1 MKVSFFLIFSL
12 CILTSSAQQYLFGD
26 FQRRYQLEKA
36 IFLNDEIHGLYKP
49 ILLDSSLENS
59 IQEGIWSYGNFIDTS
74 RFLVLP
80 IVDGIFKYNSTDK
93 SFSNA
98 IGLGAQFNYE
108 HKNFYTQWRAGFQ
121 MGTLST
127 YEHDLTHKRPHAP

>member
-1 MKVSFFLIFSL
+1 MKISFFLIFHLWVLASF
-12 CILTSSAQQYLFGD
+12 AQQYLFGD

-36 IFLNDEIHGLYKP
+36 IFLNDEIHGLSKP

-59 IQEGIWSYGNFIDTS
+59 IQEGIWSYGNFNDTS

-80 IVDGIFKYNSTDK
+80 IVDGIFKYNSTDN

-108 HKNFYTQWRAGFQ
+108 HKKIFTLNGEQGFKWGHFQ
-121 MGTLST
+121 LLSMI
-127 YEHDLTHKRPHAP
+127 